1 MIWYNKDLHDSDE
14 IYNYALEEIKGNHL
28 KFNAEQFVFYKER
41 LEEFYKLPKIEEDE
55 EEDEEDQFDKLGALV
70 IQSELLSQG
79 LE

>member
-14 IYNYALEEIKGNHL
+14 IYNYALERIKGNHQN
-28 KFNAEQFVFYKER
+28 FDAEQFVFYKKR
-41 LEEFYKLPKIEEDE
+41 LEKLYELPKIEEDQ
-55 EEDEEDQFDKLGALV
+55 EEDQFDKLGALV